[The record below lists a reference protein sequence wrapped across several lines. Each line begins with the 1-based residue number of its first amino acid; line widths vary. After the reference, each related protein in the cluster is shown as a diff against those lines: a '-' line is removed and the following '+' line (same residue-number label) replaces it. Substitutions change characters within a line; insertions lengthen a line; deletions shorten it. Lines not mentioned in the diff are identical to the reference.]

1 VTIQSYEQMF
11 PSNMDDPSSPTM
23 VVTPRP
29 DAPSYPTNL
38 DIRASV
44 NRGLDANRAVPR
56 PRGHGKLLSS
66 YQGVGL
72 ALMRLEHVEGVERGD
87 LALEFDVSHGDNKET
102 WRVSHW
108 WPDWWPRKPE

>member
-1 VTIQSYEQMF
+1 
-11 PSNMDDPSSPTM
+11 M

>member
-1 VTIQSYEQMF
+1 MLIHSPEHMF
-11 PSNMDDPSSPTM
+11 PSNMDDPSNPAA

-29 DAPSYPTNL
+29 DAPSYPTNI

-44 NRGLDANRAVPR
+44 NRALDKAILR

-72 ALMRLEHVEGVERGD
+72 ALMRLEHVEGVEKGD
-87 LALEFDVSHGDNKET
+87 LTLEFDVSQGDNKET

-108 WPDWWPRKPE
+108 WPDWWPKKSE